1 MITNFEDF
9 CLYMYVIVDD
19 IWQQIAPLF
28 SRPGPQP
35 LCSDSEVITIALVS
49 ECKGWD
55 KESELLDH
63 WTPYL
68 HLFPHFP
75 ERSRFNRRR
84 RNLMLA
90 INLIRQI
97 VLQQLELSGD
107 EYCVIDSLPIPV
119 VAFHLVPSS
128 PGDWRAHGAA
138 FGKVASKKQT
148 IFGYKLHLL
157 VTLEGLILDFELA
170 PANAA
175 DLAVGTELLENH
187 THRTVL
193 ADKAYI
199 SAEVAAHLLRQN
211 GIRLLA
217 LHRDNQKEQLP
228 AALTQLISRT
238 RQIIET
244 VNGQLEAQFC
254 IARNYAHS
262 FWGLVTRLYTKLTAH
277 TLSIYVNH
285 LLGKADVLQIK
296 ALAFP
301 NI

>member
-75 ERSRFNRRR
+75 ERSCFNRRR
-84 RNLMLA
+84 RNLMFA

-97 VLQQLELSGD
+97 VLKQLELSGD

-128 PGDWRAHGAA
+128 PGDWHGHGAA
-138 FGKVASKKQT
+138 FGKVASKNKPFSAT
-148 IFGYKLHLL
+148 
-157 VTLEGLILDFELA
+157 
-170 PANAA
+170 NC
-175 DLAVGTELLENH
+175 
-187 THRTVL
+187 
-193 ADKAYI
+193 I
-199 SAEVAAHLLRQN
+199 SW
-211 GIRLLA
+211 
-217 LHRDNQKEQLP
+217 LP
-228 AALTQLISRT
+228 WR
-238 RQIIET
+238 
-244 VNGQLEAQFC
+244 V
-254 IARNYAHS
+254 S
-262 FWGLVTRLYTKLTAH
+262 FWTSNWPPPMLPIWLWALNCWNSIRTARSWLTKPIAMPKSRRSCYGRMASASWPYAAIIRKSHYLR
-277 TLSIYVNH
+277 
-285 LLGKADVLQIK
+285 
-296 ALAFP
+296 P
-301 NI
+301 